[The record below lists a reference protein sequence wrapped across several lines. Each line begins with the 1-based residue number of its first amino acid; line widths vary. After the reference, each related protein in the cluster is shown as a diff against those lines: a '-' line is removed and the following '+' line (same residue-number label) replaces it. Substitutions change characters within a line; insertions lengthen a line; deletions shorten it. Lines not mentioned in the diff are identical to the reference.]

1 MAHVEAYQCDRCGA
15 LFSEKISALVPMKS
29 GGHNYVRLYKPGC
42 VENEREIIHTTDVDL
57 CPRCINEFVAWY
69 EGRRY

>member
-1 MAHVEAYQCDRCGA
+1 MAHVEAYQCDRCGS

-29 GGHNYVRLYKPGC
+29 GGHNYVRLYKSGC
-42 VENEREIIHTTDVDL
+42 GTCEGAEVRKVDVDL